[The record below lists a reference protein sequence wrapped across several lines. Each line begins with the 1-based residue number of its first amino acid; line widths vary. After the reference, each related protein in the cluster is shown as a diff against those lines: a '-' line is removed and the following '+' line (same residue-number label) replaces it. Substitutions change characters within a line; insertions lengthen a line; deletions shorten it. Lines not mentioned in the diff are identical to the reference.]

1 MVVGIPKEIKILENR
16 VSITP
21 ENAAKIIALGSSVL
35 IETGAGIGSGYS
47 DELYSEVGAQIV
59 STAKEVYDNAHLIL
73 KVKEPLPEEY
83 SFIQKNQIVFTY
95 FHFASNQGLI
105 DAMLASGAICV
116 AYETV
121 TNDAGKLP
129 LLEPMSRIAGR
140 LSVQE
145 GVRYLSK
152 LLGGKGKLPG
162 GIPGSANSKA
172 LIIGGGIVG
181 FEAATVAIG
190 MGMDVTLLDTNLDR
204 LIEIKDLFEDKI
216 ETRVSSEEV
225 IREEVKTADL
235 IVGAVLIPGGK
246 APKLIR
252 KEHLALMEPKT
263 VLVDV
268 AIDQGGCMETSKA
281 TTHNNPIYEVDGIIH
296 YAVANMPGIVP
307 ATASQAL
314 SNATF
319 PFLKLIVENG
329 LGHACTMNK
338 HLGNGL
344 NIVKGEIILKA
355 LK

>member
-1 MVVGIPKEIKILENR
+1 MVVGIPKEIKTFENR

-21 ENAAKIIALGSSVL
+21 ENAAKLIALGSS
-35 IETGAGIGSGYS
+35 IIFETNAGTGSGYS
-47 DELYSEVGAQIV
+47 DEMYSAVGAQIV
-59 STAKEVYDNAHLIL
+59 ASAKEVYENAHLIL

-83 SFIQKNQIVFTY
+83 ELIQKNQIVFTY
-95 FHFASNQGLI
+95 FHFASNPELI
-105 DAMLASGAICV
+105 DAMVNSGAICV
-116 AYETV
+116 AYETI
-121 TNDAGKLP
+121 TDDAGKLP

-145 GVRYLSK
+145 GTKYLSK

-162 GIPGSANSKA
+162 GIPGSSNSKA
-172 LIIGGGIVG
+172 LVIGGGVVG
-181 FEAATVAIG
+181 LEAATVAIG

-204 LIEIKDLFEDKI
+204 LIEIKDLFDDKI

-225 IREEVKTADL
+225 IQQEIKTADL
-235 IVGAVLIPGGK
+235 VIGAVLIPGGK

-252 KEHLALMEPKT
+252 KEHLAFMEPKT
-263 VLVDV
+263 ILVDV
-268 AIDQGGCMETSKA
+268 AIDQGGCMETSRP
-281 TTHNNPIYEVDGIIH
+281 TTHDHPVYEIDGIIH

-307 ATASQAL
+307 LTASQAL

-344 NIVKGEIILKA
+344 NIVKGEILLEA